1 VICLVKIEVSI
12 SSAVYYPPLADSGQ
26 GARLDCAIRK
36 RIGYHVTIMSKYLV
50 LYRSEGALTGPSVS
64 EMLSKTT
71 AEQLAAGMG
80 AWRAWHEKC
89 GGAIVDLGAPLDHS
103 TTVAGG
109 AGTPG
114 KTSITGYTL
123 LEAGSLDEAVRLM
136 KDHPHFHMPGA
147 SVQILECIA
156 MPGM

>member
-1 VICLVKIEVSI
+1 VRDLPGCVSTKF
-12 SSAVYYPPLADSGQ
+12 
-26 GARLDCAIRK
+26 RRRK
-36 RIGYHVTIMSKYLV
+36 TLTGVTPSNKGRYDVTNMSKYLV

-64 EMLSKTT
+64 EMMAKT
-71 AEQLAAGMG
+71 APEQLAAGMG
-80 AWRAWHEKC
+80 VWRAWHEKC
-89 GGAIVDLGAPLDHS
+89 GGAIIDLGAPLDHS

-109 AGTPG
+109 TGTPG

-123 LEAGSLDEAVRLM
+123 LEAGSLYEAVTLM
-136 KDHPHFHMPGA
+136 KGHPHFHAPGA